1 MGEEADRIAELEARV
16 AELEAE
22 NLRLQRDADDAHM
35 TAAQHAEELA
45 KSSEAV
51 RGLAE
56 QARSAEA
63 QLAKL
68 RDTIREGLA
77 TNAIAQRD
85 LKPENWWLYAQKDD
99 QGIDLEGDFFV
110 VLGPWNGKEL
120 PVRYP
125 DLGNGFG
132 LRRNLTEDELRRYA
146 PDALARASVHR
157 THQQEA
163 ERQAAGGRA

>member
-1 MGEEADRIAELEARV
+1 MGEEADRIADLEARV

-35 TAAQHAEELA
+35 TAAQHAEEVA
-45 KSSEAV
+45 KSSGAI
-51 RGLAE
+51 RGLVK

-77 TNAIAQRD
+77 ANAIAERD

-99 QGIDLEGDFFV
+99 QGIDLEGDVFV

-120 PVRYP
+120 PVRFP

-132 LRRNLTEDELRRYA
+132 LRRNLTEDELRKHA
-146 PDALARASVHR
+146 PDALARASVHK

-163 ERQAAGGRA
+163 ARHAAGGRA